1 MPLTG
6 REKRKNNFDMEQV
19 KLTCQVCENHCAL
32 EAEVEDGEV
41 MDVMGNR
48 CLKGFSYAQRAV
60 TGLWK
65 KNDNFCRCFLCVI
78 FYI

>member
-19 KLTCQVCENHCAL
+19 TCQVCENHCAL

-60 TGLWK
+60 TELMEEE
-65 KNDNFCRCFLCVI
+65 R
-78 FYI
+78 

>member
-6 REKRKNNFDMEQV
+6 RKKRKNKIDMEQV
-19 KLTCQVCENHCAL
+19 KLTCGVCENHCTL

-60 TGLWK
+60 TELMEGEA
-65 KNDNFCRCFLCVI
+65 R
-78 FYI
+78 

>member
-1 MPLTG
+1 
-6 REKRKNNFDMEQV
+6 MEQV

-60 TGLWK
+60 TELMEEEV
-65 KNDNFCRCFLCVI
+65 R
-78 FYI
+78 

>member
-19 KLTCQVCENHCAL
+19 KLTCQVCENHCAM
-32 EAEVEDGEV
+32 EAEVKGGEV

-60 TGLWK
+60 TELLEEE
-65 KNDNFCRCFLCVI
+65 R
-78 FYI
+78 

>member
-41 MDVMGNR
+41 
-48 CLKGFSYAQRAV
+48 CLLYTSDAADE
-60 TGLWK
+60 L
-65 KNDNFCRCFLCVI
+65 
-78 FYI
+78 